1 MTFYV
6 DAQVVC
12 QVLNSYFCVTENVYD
27 FFFQSVHVVIWGTDN
42 QVVDI

>member
-6 DAQVVC
+6 DAQVVR
-12 QVLNSYFCVTENVYD
+12 QFLNIYLCITEDVYD
-27 FFFQSVHVVIWGTDN
+27 FLFQIFHVVVWGTDN